1 MKFSISFGSVLQE
14 LDFYDRIPAVAEIGY
29 DAIEFN
35 PNGADLE
42 RVAKLAS
49 DNRLRISA
57 CCGYNPKVDH
67 LCSDRAVE
75 RISESIRRLSAVGIE
90 QLILLTRDRAS
101 RQDSQKLLIVENL
114 RRLRDAAEKHRV
126 RLLIEP
132 LNSIMDCRGY
142 YLDSMQA
149 ALEIAAV
156 VDSPYVQ
163 TLYDVYHMQIMEG
176 NVLATLGR
184 HLSRIGHIHLAGVP
198 GRHEPCGGE
207 LNMPRILSCL
217 AGWQYDRYV
226 GLEYW
231 PVTDTYEQVKL
242 EFDRLKAAS
251 EHPVV
256 LELEGGS

>member
-1 MKFSISFGSVLQE
+1 MKFSISFGPVLQE
-14 LDFYDRIPAVAEIGY
+14 LDFYDRIPAAAEIGY

-75 RISESIRRLSAVGIE
+75 RISESIRRLSAVGVE
-90 QLILLTRDRAS
+90 QLILLTGDRAS

-132 LNSIMDCRGY
+132 LNSIMDCRATIWTPCRRRWKLPPSWTVHTYRRCTTFTTCRSWRETSWPRWAGI
-142 YLDSMQA
+142 S
-149 ALEIAAV
+149 AV
-156 VDSPYVQ
+156 SVTSIWRACPAGTSP
-163 TLYDVYHMQIMEG
+163 
-176 NVLATLGR
+176 A
-184 HLSRIGHIHLAGVP
+184 
-198 GRHEPCGGE
+198 
-207 LNMPRILSCL
+207 
-217 AGWQYDRYV
+217 
-226 GLEYW
+226 
-231 PVTDTYEQVKL
+231 
-242 EFDRLKAAS
+242 AAS
-251 EHPVV
+251 
-256 LELEGGS
+256 